1 MKKKYDADRFLFN
14 VMLNVDKLELE
25 SDFPSM
31 FYDSYYRGKREISQ
45 KQEILSK
52 RFDIKWIETIESY
65 LNSLNIIARTVKSNL
80 KYESEVVPV
89 ELARNISSE
98 SVVHLTSHT
107 ENIKE
112 ITEEGVIPQKILTNL
127 SEIEYGIYENR
138 FIMTLILRLRDFVNE
153 RVKIIKENLSTTK
166 KIDFKFDS
174 TFIYEEANYQ
184 ISLNINQEEASGVN
198 KITEYNNHVYERA
211 EKLLRLINRLYRS
224 PFMELMKGYNKVV
237 PPIMKTQVI
246 LKNPHFKNAYLLW
259 LFLDKNQN
267 FEFDVENETSDMLI
281 SGNYDYALNKTILL
295 MFSNLLLH
303 DGDKDDGSEIDKSRE
318 ASRKDPFIKD
328 YSKPIIEVG
337 SENIELEEI
346 GLNEYFLGKAR
357 EIFKQEIERNMEVDS
372 DYKISL
378 KKALRD
384 TMGITNALYASF
396 FEIDA
401 DEDIFRKLV
410 RSEDPMLA
418 YEEAKKKH
426 DIAKTI
432 RQEKERDYLE
442 AIELEKKWATV
453 LAQKQEKLI
462 EYEEKKIDELVTKFI
477 NAKKEEFEKV
487 DKEIENDLAKDRQ
500 DNIDKHNDAL
510 RKEYNDLKEKLEE
523 ERRRIENETTSR
535 TDKAL
540 GELNNLH
547 EEKRRKMQLIA
558 QMKQVEDMIKYKDEK
573 SKLKVM
579 YERALEVLI
588 EENKTGEQSAKI
600 KDIRTELNK
609 LANAEAKAVV
619 SLKLA
624 VNSLQEE
631 LGIVVTKKSL

>member
-1 MKKKYDADRFLFN
+1 MKKKYDAQSFLFN

-45 KQEILSK
+45 TQEILSK

-80 KYESEVVPV
+80 RYESEVVPV

-112 ITEEGVIPQKILTNL
+112 ITEEGVIPQKILTNV

-153 RVKIIKENLSTTK
+153 RVKIIKDNLSTTK

-174 TFIYEEANYQ
+174 TFVYEEANYQ

-198 KITEYNNHVYERA
+198 KITEYNNYVYERA
-211 EKLLRLINRLYRS
+211 EKLLKLINRLYRS
-224 PFMELMKGYNKVV
+224 PFMELMKGYNKVS

-267 FEFDVENETSDMLI
+267 FNFEVENESSDMLI
-281 SGNYDYALNKTILL
+281 SSNYDYALNKTMLI
-295 MFSNLLLH
+295 MFSNMLLH
-303 DGDKDDGSEIDKSRE
+303 DGDKDDQSEIDKSRD
-318 ASRKDPFIKD
+318 AVRTNAYLKD
-328 YSKPIIEVG
+328 YSKPIIEQ
-337 SENIELEEI
+337 NIENVEI
-346 GLNEYFLGKAR
+346 EDVGLNEYFLSKAS
-357 EIFKQEIERNMEVDS
+357 EIFKQEIERNFSQDN
-372 DYKISL
+372 DYRISL
-378 KKALRD
+378 RKALRD

-426 DIAKTI
+426 DTAKII
-432 RQEKERDYLE
+432 REEKEKDYLE

-453 LAQKQEKLI
+453 LSEKQEKLI
-462 EYEEKKIDELVTKFI
+462 EYEEKKIDELVSKFI
-477 NAKKEEFEKV
+477 ETKKEEFEKV
-487 DKEIENDLAKDRQ
+487 DKEIENDLAKTRQ
-500 DNIDKHNDAL
+500 DNIDSHNQAL
-510 RKEYNDLKEKLEE
+510 LDEYNNLLKKLQE
-523 ERRRIENETTSR
+523 ERKRLEDETVSR
-535 TDKAL
+535 TNKSLD
-540 GELNNLH
+540 ELNNLH

-558 QMKQVEDMIKYKDEK
+558 QMKQVEDMIKFKDEK

-579 YERALEVLI
+579 YQRALEVLI
-588 EENKTGEQSAKI
+588 EENRTGLQNAKI
-600 KDIRTELNK
+600 KEVKTELSN
-609 LANAEAKAVV
+609 LATLEQKAVI

-631 LGIVVTKKSL
+631 LGIVVSKKT

>member
-1 MKKKYDADRFLFN
+1 MKKKYDADKFLFN

-25 SDFPSM
+25 NDFPSM

-45 KQEILSK
+45 KQEIISK

-112 ITEEGVIPQKILTNL
+112 ITEDGVIPQKILTNI

-138 FIMTLILRLRDFVNE
+138 FIMTLILRLKDFVNE

-174 TFIYEEANYQ
+174 TFKYEEANYQ
-184 ISLNINQEEASGVN
+184 ISLNINQEEVSGVN
-198 KITEYNNHVYERA
+198 KITDYNNHIYERA
-211 EKLLRLINRLYRS
+211 QKLLALINRLHRS

-267 FEFDVENETSDMLI
+267 FEFDAENESNDMLI
-281 SGNYDYALNKTILL
+281 SANYDYALNKTMLL
-295 MFSNLLLH
+295 MFSNMLLH
-303 DGDKDDGSEIDKSRE
+303 DGDKDDGTEIDKSRE
-318 ASRKDPFIKD
+318 ALRKDALVKD
-328 YSKPIIEVG
+328 YSKPIIEVS
-337 SENIELEEI
+337 SENVEVEEV
-346 GLNEYFLGKAR
+346 GLNEYFLGKAQ

-401 DEDIFRKLV
+401 DEDIFRRLV
-410 RSEDPMLA
+410 RSEDPILA

-426 DIAKTI
+426 DISKII
-432 RQEKERDYLE
+432 RQEKEKDYLE

-453 LAQKQEKLI
+453 LAEKQEKLI

-477 NAKKEEFEKV
+477 DSKKEEFEKV

-510 RKEYNDLKEKLEE
+510 TKEYNDLKEKLEE

-558 QMKQVEDMIKYKDEK
+558 QMKQVEDMIKYKDEQ

-600 KDIRTELNK
+600 KDVRSELNK
-609 LANAEAKAVV
+609 LVNIEAKAVV

-624 VNSLQEE
+624 VQSLQEE
-631 LGIVVTKKSL
+631 LGIVVTKKTY

>member
-65 LNSLNIIARTVKSNL
+65 LNSLSIIARTVKSNL

>member
-1 MKKKYDADRFLFN
+1 MKKKYDADKFLFN

-25 SDFPSM
+25 NDFPSM
-31 FYDSYYRGKREISQ
+31 FYDSYYRGNREISQ
-45 KQEILSK
+45 KQEIISK

-112 ITEEGVIPQKILTNL
+112 ITEDGVIPQKILTNI

-138 FIMTLILRLRDFVNE
+138 FIMTLILRLKDFVNE

-174 TFIYEEANYQ
+174 TFKYEEANYQ
-184 ISLNINQEEASGVN
+184 ISLNINQEEVSGVN
-198 KITEYNNHVYERA
+198 KITDYNNHIYERA
-211 EKLLRLINRLYRS
+211 QKLLALINRLHRS

-267 FEFDVENETSDMLI
+267 FEFDAENESNDMLI
-281 SGNYDYALNKTILL
+281 SANYDYALNKTMLL
-295 MFSNLLLH
+295 MFSNMLLH
-303 DGDKDDGSEIDKSRE
+303 DGDKDDGTEIDKSRE
-318 ASRKDPFIKD
+318 ALRKDALVKD
-328 YSKPIIEVG
+328 YSKPIIEVS
-337 SENIELEEI
+337 SENVEVEEV
-346 GLNEYFLGKAR
+346 GLNEYFLGKAQ

-401 DEDIFRKLV
+401 DEDIFRRLV
-410 RSEDPMLA
+410 RSEDPILA

-426 DIAKTI
+426 DISKII
-432 RQEKERDYLE
+432 RQEKEKDYLE

-453 LAQKQEKLI
+453 LAEKQEKLI

-477 NAKKEEFEKV
+477 DSKKEEFEKV

-510 RKEYNDLKEKLEE
+510 TKEYNDLKEKLEE

-558 QMKQVEDMIKYKDEK
+558 QMKQVEDMIKYKDEQ

-600 KDIRTELNK
+600 KDVRSELNK
-609 LANAEAKAVV
+609 LVNIEAKAVV

-624 VNSLQEE
+624 VQSLQEE
-631 LGIVVTKKSL
+631 LGIVVTKKTY